1 MQENL
6 ILAGYD
12 EETAKRLSEALAGT
26 LVPTKALIAALRG
39 LTDATESLAD
49 MMRELEAAARP
60 AALRKQQLP
69 RPPESHG
76 KIKYTAARPP
86 ARPVCHMNQR
96 GRKR

>member
-49 MMRELEAAARP
+49 MMRELMHQPGQRHFGN
-60 AALRKQQLP
+60 
-69 RPPESHG
+69 SN
-76 KIKYTAARPP
+76 Y
-86 ARPVCHMNQR
+86 R
-96 GRKR
+96 GRPKAPAK

>member
-12 EETAKRLSEALAGT
+12 EETAKRLSEA
-26 LVPTKALIAALRG
+26 
-39 LTDATESLAD
+39 
-49 MMRELEAAARP
+49 
-60 AALRKQQLP
+60 
-69 RPPESHG
+69 
-76 KIKYTAARPP
+76 KYTAARPP